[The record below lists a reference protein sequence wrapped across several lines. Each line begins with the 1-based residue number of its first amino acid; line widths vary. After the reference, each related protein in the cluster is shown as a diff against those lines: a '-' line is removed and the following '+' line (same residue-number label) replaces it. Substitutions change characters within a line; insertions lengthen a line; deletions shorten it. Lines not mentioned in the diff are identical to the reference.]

1 VGDLKSSKLIYLKGG
16 LFLLILVI
24 ATTAI
29 VLETQSWKLA
39 LLLAL
44 VIWSSAR
51 LYYFMF
57 YVIERYVDPSYKFA
71 GIFSFVQYLLRRKKD
86 EKQDE

>member
-1 VGDLKSSKLIYLKGG
+1 MGDLKSSKLIYLKGG

>member
-1 VGDLKSSKLIYLKGG
+1 MGDLKSSKLIYLKGG

-24 ATTAI
+24 ATTTI
-29 VLETQSWKLA
+29 LLETRSWKLA

-51 LYYFMF
+51 FYYFMF

-71 GIFSFVQYLLRRKKD
+71 GIFSFVQYLLRGKKD